1 MGQNI
6 SAQETDDHGV
16 PEMLPTGS
24 ARSGVMMVRVDAL
37 RNFKPFAASL
47 GADPDA
53 LLRRFQIEPS
63 ALDNYNSV
71 IPYRVMVQL
80 LECAASELKCPDFGM
95 RLAAIQENT
104 KVLGPL
110 DFVMRNSATLGNAFR
125 YCADHVQAYSLAT
138 QITLERARRSRRIFM
153 RFEILLS
160 RLPHQRQAVEHALAL
175 VQYAA
180 EAISGGRVRGREVWF
195 SHEPVASAATYRARF
210 NASLRFEQSM
220 NGIFFDEDDLEL
232 PVPHTDPQLYE
243 MATSFVDQRFP
254 CAAKTLTARVRTL
267 IERLLIDGNCS
278 YEQVAGGLNL
288 HPRTLQRRLREEEES
303 FEGIRDSV
311 RRELALRYLRQPNVP
326 LVQVAAVLGYSETS
340 VLSRSCYRWFAA
352 SPRQL
357 RHELNS

>member
-1 MGQNI
+1 MVHRM
-6 SAQETDDHGV
+6 SVLETADRGAA
-16 PEMLPTGS
+16 EMPLSGS
-24 ARSGVMMVRVDAL
+24 SKSGVLMVRVDAL
-37 RNFKPFAASL
+37 RNFKAFAASL
-47 GADPDA
+47 GADPA
-53 LLRRFQIEPS
+53 LLLRRFGIEPQ
-63 ALDNYNSV
+63 ALDNHNSV

-80 LECAASELKCPDFGM
+80 LESAATELNCPDFGM

-110 DFVMRNSATLGNAFR
+110 DFVMRNSATLGDAFR

-138 QITLERARRSRRIFM
+138 QITLEPVRRSRRVFM

-195 SHEPVASAATYRARF
+195 THEALASTATYRARF
-210 NASLRFEQSM
+210 NASARFGQSM
-220 NGIFFDEDDLEL
+220 SGIFFDQDDLAL
-232 PVPHTDPQLYE
+232 PVPHIDPQLYE
-243 MATSFVDQRFP
+243 MATSFVDLRFP
-254 CAAKTLTARVRTL
+254 CATKTLTARVRML
-267 IERLLIDGNCS
+267 IERMLIEGNCTH
-278 YEQVAGGLNL
+278 EHVAAALNL

-340 VLSRSCYRWFAA
+340 VLSRSCYRWFAT

-357 RHELNS
+357 RTELNS